1 MMCLC
6 MAASAADAPPPA
18 PQERLADPAIEKS
31 FQAVLGSDRPLVL
44 PDAWQRRYGRA
55 ETVHVRGQAT
65 DAEVTRLLQDA
76 QPARVRRL
84 GPPGKARWAIQ
95 VIVNGSH
102 AKIGYGYSCG
112 RLCGA
117 GESLVFERTP
127 QGWVWLYATDGWIS

>member
-1 MMCLC
+1 M
-6 MAASAADAPPPA
+6 
-18 PQERLADPAIEKS
+18 
-31 FQAVLGSDRPLVL
+31 LGSGRPLVL
-44 PDAWQRRYGRA
+44 SAVWQRRYGRA
-55 ETVHVRGQAT
+55 GTVHVHGQAT

-127 QGWVWLYATDGWIS
+127 QGWVWLYATNGWIS